1 VSAEASRTYGRTV
14 HSHQTRVHWD
24 GTTAVGTRSYSR
36 DHTALAPLA
45 NSLCI
50 LVEVATPVVAA

>member
-1 VSAEASRTYGRTV
+1 V